1 MILLSLILIL
11 SLNPQK
17 GDWRVRWLNFQCES
31 RVGQDTLIS
40 VILPQGL
47 LLERACRAFWK
58 GFFRHRQMTK
68 GRQPILTIS
77 AVAPALSSISSFSRR
92 LERLSPRS
100 ASSGRS
106 LSSDVVFSEPDK
118 SGVSFCLRDWQH
130 AIFLTLNE

>member
-1 MILLSLILIL
+1 M
-11 SLNPQK
+11 
-17 GDWRVRWLNFQCES
+17 E
-31 RVGQDTLIS
+31 T
-40 VILPQGL
+40 
-47 LLERACRAFWK
+47 ACRAFWK

-77 AVAPALSSISSFSRR
+77 FVAPALSSISSFSRR

-106 LSSDVVFSEPDK
+106 LSSDVVFSKPDK